1 MQKPGYKNNM
11 ELFLEPFKV
20 WVFANQLTNSSWS
33 NKTSFQHLRFNCS
46 LAPTNI
52 YQNYSIS
59 PDRKLLLCTRC
70 YDSLQSEPELLTT
83 LNSTTILLYL
93 AEKYPCGKRKAVILT
108 VTSHYTRY
116 YFTVYTC
123 THSQTLNRLQFR
135 TACLSNINGNIIQAN
150 RQWDP
155 GEKQMFCIMES
166 IVGGCLLRAIS
177 SLRLSLAL
185 LRPQP
190 QSHESIALV
199 TLKNCPF
206 VTSRESKVISNKVHA
221 WKFLWLGGEGGG
233 TGLVIIWRSS
243 SLRPD
248 RRFSRVGKA
257 PFPMHLTL
265 FLFTEGTWFIF
276 TRHLLWPGQA
286 ERRKHSKA
294 PWIPPNPHAVPA
306 RVQRAVCSICFLL
319 PELTRKQTA
328 PDSLL
333 AILPEAWIYKMVH

>member
-1 MQKPGYKNNM
+1 MGSWQETNVLHYGEHRWRVPVKGY
-11 ELFLEPFKV
+11 LIPS
-20 WVFANQLTNSSWS
+20 ALTCTS
-33 NKTSFQHLRFNCS
+33 KTP
-46 LAPTNI
+46 A
-52 YQNYSIS
+52 SIS
-59 PDRKLLLCTRC
+59 WVNCFGD
-70 YDSLQSEPELLTT
+70 PE
-83 LNSTTILLYL
+83 
-93 AEKYPCGKRKAVILT
+93 E
-108 VTSHYTRY
+108 
-116 YFTVYTC
+116 
-123 THSQTLNRLQFR
+123 
-135 TACLSNINGNIIQAN
+135 
-150 RQWDP
+150 
-155 GEKQMFCIMES
+155 
-166 IVGGCLLRAIS
+166 
-177 SLRLSLAL
+177 LSL
-185 LRPQP
+185 
-190 QSHESIALV
+190 
-199 TLKNCPF
+199 

-257 PFPMHLTL
+257 PFPMHLIL